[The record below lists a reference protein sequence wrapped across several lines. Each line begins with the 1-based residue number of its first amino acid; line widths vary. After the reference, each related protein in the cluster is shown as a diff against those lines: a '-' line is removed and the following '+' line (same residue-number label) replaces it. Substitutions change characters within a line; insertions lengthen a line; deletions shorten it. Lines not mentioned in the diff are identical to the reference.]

1 MKLVDQWTA
10 IEATLPDGWDDARL
24 NLTTEQPGELARAA
38 QVLGPMNPGHLGDA
52 LVLHVQRAGGP
63 VGPDAARRLFARLDQ
78 DRVWCLLSSGD
89 VHVRV
94 APAKTAGVTTAAGVA
109 VPGVA
114 ARWDALLALLPS
126 DWSDLL
132 CGLEIES
139 SDLLPRAALL
149 CAPLNPTRD
158 SDTIGFVFRCA
169 RQAGYGAAPAMARRC
184 FERLDE
190 EGIPARVTIRRML
203 ADTRPVA
210 TQGPVWLVD
219 GRVL

>member
-1 MKLVDQWTA
+1 MKLVDQWAA
-10 IEATLPDGWDDARL
+10 IESTLPDGWEDARL
-24 NLTTEQPGELARAA
+24 TLTTEQPDELARAA
-38 QVLGPMNPGHLGDA
+38 QVLGPMNAGHLGDV
-52 LVLHVQRAGGP
+52 LVVHVLRAGGP
-63 VGPDAARRLFARLDQ
+63 AGPEAARRLFARLDQ

-94 APAKTAGVTTAAGVA
+94 APPAETGSVTTAGMAGQ
-109 VPGVA
+109 
-114 ARWDALLALLPS
+114 WDALLALLPS

-132 CGLEIES
+132 CGLELES

-158 SDTIGFVFRCA
+158 FDTVGFVFRAA
-169 RQAGYGAAPAMARRC
+169 RQAGYGVAPAMARRC

-190 EGIPARVTIRRML
+190 EGLPARVTIRRVL